1 MNKLT
6 LPKSCCSC
14 QHYTPIGF
22 KDDEHCP
29 HTYKNGIGKETGRKT
44 RTRYGRCSKTKTEVF
59 MTELCPNYKQEPYIN
74 VVDVTNRPAP
84 MNPHQ
89 VSLDLG
95 AA

>member
-29 HTYKNGIGKETGRKT
+29 HTYKNGIGK
-44 RTRYGRCSKTKTEVF
+44 
-59 MTELCPNYKQEPYIN
+59 KQEEKHAQGTA
-74 VVDVTNRPAP
+74 DA
-84 MNPHQ
+84 Q
-89 VSLDLG
+89 KLKQKCL
-95 AA
+95 